1 MDIKETLAKHQEWL
15 LGSSKGR
22 CADLSYADLSYADLS
37 YADLSYANLSRAN
50 LSRANLKG
58 ADLSYA
64 NLSYADLSSANLRG
78 ANLRGANLSYADLSY
93 ADLSY
98 ANLKGAD
105 LSYANLRDTIG
116 NGREIKSLQIGT
128 YNISYTKDIISIGC
142 KTYTL
147 EQWKNFTDVEID
159 NMNSEALKWW
169 KLNKE
174 LIITLVKREI

>member
-37 YADLSYANLSRAN
+37 YADLSYANLSY
-50 LSRANLKG
+50 

-64 NLSYADLSSANLRG
+64 DLKGAD
-78 ANLRGANLSYADLSY
+78 LSYADLSY
-93 ADLSY
+93 ADLSRANLSY
-98 ANLKGAD
+98 ANLSYAN
-105 LSYANLRDTIG
+105 LSYANLSSANLRDTIG

>member
-37 YADLSYANLSRAN
+37 YADLSYADLSRAN
-50 LSRANLKG
+50 
-58 ADLSYA
+58 LSYA
-64 NLSYADLSSANLRG
+64 NLSYAN
-78 ANLRGANLSYADLSY
+78 
-93 ADLSY
+93 LSY
-98 ANLKGAD
+98 ANL
-105 LSYANLRDTIG
+105 SSANLRDTIG

>member
-1 MDIKETLAKHQEWL
+1 MNIKETLAKHKEWL
-15 LGSSKGR
+15 LDSSKGR

-37 YADLSYANLSRAN
+37 RANLSYANLSYAN
-50 LSRANLKG
+50 
-58 ADLSYA
+58 LSYA
-64 NLSYADLSSANLRG
+64 NLSYADLSR
-78 ANLRGANLSYADLSY
+78 ANLSYAN
-93 ADLSY
+93 LSY
-98 ANLKGAD
+98 ANLSYAN
-105 LSYANLRDTIG
+105 LSSANLRDTIG

-147 EQWKNFTDVEID
+147 EQWENFTDVEID